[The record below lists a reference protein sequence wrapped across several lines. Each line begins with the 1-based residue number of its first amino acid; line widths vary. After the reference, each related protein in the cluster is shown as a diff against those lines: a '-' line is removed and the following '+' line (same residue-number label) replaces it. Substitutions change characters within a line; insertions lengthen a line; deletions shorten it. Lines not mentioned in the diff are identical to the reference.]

1 MIKVLKSK
9 KFLKKILLLA
19 VIIYITYLFI
29 SQQRILDSYRLAE
42 RHYTEQAEAKSI
54 HRDSLATTRANIDS
68 IEYIEQ
74 MAREKL
80 DMFLPNERV
89 YVNVTR

>member
-1 MIKVLKSK
+1 MTKLLRSNKFYK
-9 KFLKKILLLA
+9 KLLIMCA
-19 VIIYITYLFI
+19 IIYIAYVFI
-29 SQQRILDSYRLAE
+29 SQQRVLDSYRLAE
-42 RHYTEQAEAKSI
+42 HHYTEQVENKSA